1 MTHKVHNMS
10 FRHSLRNV
18 VIISYLLALS
28 FLAFRLDLHIRDQA
42 SNRTSTTVGIKTYD
56 SLTPIFDPTLSN
68 DVNGFHFRVE
78 KSSLVTLGLDLL
90 KERQENQLPLTKRAN
105 SWESE
110 PRLAQ
115 SPFEKSKL
123 REGSSIIKFAF
134 GSLHSLPAN
143 KSVDLTLSHLI
154 SSFKQIRLEHD
165 RET

>member
-1 MTHKVHNMS
+1 MS